1 MGLREYARNYAQE
14 KMISEITT
22 LMPRAS
28 TKNILR
34 MLTLGEMLTDDPE
47 YKRNTHHL
55 RELFEQGH
63 PASILIKDI
72 LGRISPRCREK
83 LIHNLLINALLTG
96 INRRKK
102 ILREE
107 GFQPPQFVVISPT
120 MRCNLKCPGCYA
132 GEYEQEEGL
141 PFSLIDRILTE
152 CKELGMYFNTMSGG
166 EVFTRKDIFDIWEKH
181 GDMYFQVYTNG
192 TAITEKVADRL
203 AALGNVAPMLSL
215 EGFEEETDARRGA
228 GTFAKVMRA
237 FDLMKERGM
246 IYGASVTE
254 TKHNIEKIGSY
265 DFVDMCIEKG
275 CMVIWYFQY
284 IPIGRRPSLELMP
297 APEQRDWLRK
307 RTRELRD
314 ARPIFIGDFWNDGPY
329 VNGCIAAGREYLH
342 INANGDVEPCVFCH
356 FAVDNIRD
364 ISLRDAINS
373 PFLKRI
379 RSFQPYRKN
388 LLTPCMLIDAP
399 DILRQVVSEFN
410 ARPTCDGAEE
420 IIKDFA
426 PELDRYAEEYRA
438 YADPAW
444 MNEASNLSRR
454 SSASDERR
462 AG

>member
-1 MGLREYARNYAQE
+1 MGLRKRARSYAQE
-14 KMISEITT
+14 KIVSEIMT
-22 LMPRAS
+22 LMPKSS
-28 TKNILR
+28 TKNIMR

-55 RELFEQGH
+55 RELFERGH
-63 PASILIKDI
+63 PSSILIKDV

-83 LIHNLLINALLTG
+83 LIRNLLINALLTG
-96 INRRKK
+96 IDRRKQ
-102 ILREE
+102 ILRDE

-132 GEYEQEEGL
+132 GEYEQDEGL
-141 PFSLIDRILTE
+141 PLALIDRILTE
-152 CKELGMYFNTMSGG
+152 GKELGMYFNTMSGG
-166 EVFTRKDIFDIWEKH
+166 EVLTRKDIFDIWEKH
-181 GDMYFQVYTNG
+181 NDMYFQIYTNG

-254 TKHNIEKIGSY
+254 TKHTIEKIGSY
-265 DFVDMCIEKG
+265 EFVDMCIEKG

-284 IPIGRRPSLELMP
+284 IPIGRRPSLDLMP
-297 APEQRDWLRK
+297 TPEQRNWLRK

-329 VNGCIAAGREYLH
+329 VHGCIAAGREYFH

-364 ISLRDAINS
+364 TSLREAINS

-379 RSFQPYRKN
+379 RSFQPYREN

-410 ARPTCDGAEE
+410 ARPTCEGAEE
-420 IIKDFA
+420 ITKDFA
-426 PELDRYAEEYRA
+426 PDLDRYAQEYRR

-444 MNEASNLSRR
+444 IDEWKRGKPQAKAASN
-454 SSASDERR
+454 
-462 AG
+462 

>member
-1 MGLREYARNYAQE
+1 MGLRKRAQSYAQE
-14 KMISEITT
+14 KIVSEIMM
-22 LMPRAS
+22 LMPKSS
-28 TKNILR
+28 TKNIMR
-34 MLTLGEMLTDDPE
+34 MLTLAEMLTDDPE

-63 PASILIKDI
+63 PSSILIKDV

-83 LIHNLLINALLTG
+83 LIRNLLINALLTG
-96 INRRKK
+96 IDRRKQ

-120 MRCNLKCPGCYA
+120 MRCNLRCPDCYA

-141 PFSLIDRILTE
+141 PLALIDRILTE

-181 GDMYFQVYTNG
+181 NDMYFQIYTNG

-254 TKHNIEKIGSY
+254 TKHTIEKIGSY
-265 DFVDMCIEKG
+265 EFVDMCIEKG

-284 IPIGRRPSLELMP
+284 IPIGRRPSLDLMP
-297 APEQRDWLRK
+297 TPEQRDWLRK
-307 RTRELRD
+307 RSRELRD

-342 INANGDVEPCVFCH
+342 INAKGDVEPCVFCH

-364 ISLRDAINS
+364 TSLKEAINS

-379 RSFQPYRKN
+379 RSFQPYREN

-410 ARPTCDGAEE
+410 ARPTCEGAEE

-426 PELDRYAEEYRA
+426 PELDRYAQEYRA

-444 MNEASNLSRR
+444 INEWKHGKPPG
-454 SSASDERR
+454 R
-462 AG
+462 AAAG

>member
-1 MGLREYARNYAQE
+1 MGLRKRAQSYAQE
-14 KMISEITT
+14 KIVSEIMM
-22 LMPRAS
+22 LMPKSS
-28 TKNILR
+28 TKNIMR
-34 MLTLGEMLTDDPE
+34 MLTLAEMLTDDPE

-63 PASILIKDI
+63 PSSILIKDV

-83 LIHNLLINALLTG
+83 LIRNLLINALLTG
-96 INRRKK
+96 IDRRKQ

-120 MRCNLKCPGCYA
+120 MRCNLRCPDCYA

-141 PFSLIDRILTE
+141 PLALIDRILTE

-181 GDMYFQVYTNG
+181 NDMYFQIYTNG

-254 TKHNIEKIGSY
+254 TKHTIEKIGSY
-265 DFVDMCIEKG
+265 EFVDMCIEKG

-284 IPIGRRPSLELMP
+284 IPIGRRPSLDLMP
-297 APEQRDWLRK
+297 TPEQRNWLRK

-329 VNGCIAAGREYLH
+329 VHGCIAAGREYFH

-364 ISLRDAINS
+364 TSLREAINS

-379 RSFQPYRKN
+379 RSFQPYREN

-410 ARPTCDGAEE
+410 ARPTCEGAEE
-420 IIKDFA
+420 ITKDFA
-426 PELDRYAEEYRA
+426 PDLDRYAQEYRR

-444 MNEASNLSRR
+444 IDEWKRGKPQAKAASN
-454 SSASDERR
+454 
-462 AG
+462 

>member
-1 MGLREYARNYAQE
+1 MGLRKRARSYAQE
-14 KMISEITT
+14 KIVSEIMT
-22 LMPRAS
+22 LMPKSS
-28 TKNILR
+28 TKNIMR

-55 RELFEQGH
+55 RELFERGH
-63 PASILIKDI
+63 PSSILIKDV

-83 LIHNLLINALLTG
+83 LIRNLLINALLTG
-96 INRRKK
+96 IDRRKQ
-102 ILREE
+102 ILRDE

-132 GEYEQEEGL
+132 GEYEQDEGL
-141 PFSLIDRILTE
+141 PLALIDRILTE
-152 CKELGMYFNTMSGG
+152 GKELGMYFNTMSGG
-166 EVFTRKDIFDIWEKH
+166 EVLTRKDIFDIWEKH
-181 GDMYFQVYTNG
+181 NDMYFQIYTNG

-237 FDLMKERGM
+237 FDLMTERGM

-254 TKHNIEKIGSY
+254 TKHTIEKIGSY
-265 DFVDMCIEKG
+265 EFVDMCIEKG
-275 CMVIWYFQY
+275 CMVIWYLQY
-284 IPIGRRPSLELMP
+284 IPIGRRPSLDLMP
-297 APEQRDWLRK
+297 TPEQRNWLRK

-329 VNGCIAAGREYLH
+329 VHGCIAAGREYFH

-364 ISLRDAINS
+364 TSLREAINS

-379 RSFQPYRKN
+379 RSFQPYREN

-410 ARPTCDGAEE
+410 ARPTCEGAEE
-420 IIKDFA
+420 ITKDFA
-426 PELDRYAEEYRA
+426 PDLDRYAQEYRR

-444 MNEASNLSRR
+444 IDEWKRGKPQAKAASN
-454 SSASDERR
+454 
-462 AG
+462 